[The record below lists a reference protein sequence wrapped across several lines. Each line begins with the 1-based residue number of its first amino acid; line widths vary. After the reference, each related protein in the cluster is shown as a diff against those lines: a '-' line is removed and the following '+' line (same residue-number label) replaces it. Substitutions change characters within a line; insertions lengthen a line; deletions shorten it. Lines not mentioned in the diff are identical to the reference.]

1 MVGAVVETRP
11 LLLDAA
17 VAELLAVLT
26 KAGCN
31 ACGLCRGV
39 VDGEGDLD
47 GGFGVA
53 RGSPERKPE
62 LEPELVG

>member
-1 MVGAVVETRP
+1 MEARP

-17 VAELLAVLT
+17 VAELPAVLT
-26 KAGCN
+26 KAGGN

-47 GGFGVA
+47 NGSFEFA
-53 RGSPERKPE
+53 RGSPECKPE